1 MLLGRKAM
9 TNPDCVLKTRDIA
22 LLTKVRIVK
31 AVVFLVVTTVVRAG
45 PQGKQNTK
53 ALMPLDCGAGEGS

>member
-1 MLLGRKAM
+1 M
-9 TNPDCVLKTRDIA
+9 TNPDCVLKTRGIA

-31 AVVFLVVTTVVRAG
+31 AMVFLVVTTVVIAG
-45 PQGKQNTK
+45 LQRKQNTK

>member
-1 MLLGRKAM
+1 M

-45 PQGKQNTK
+45 PQRKRNTK

>member
-1 MLLGRKAM
+1 M
-9 TNPDCVLKTRDIA
+9 TNLDIVLKSSDIT

-31 AVVFLVVTTVVRAG
+31 AMVFLVVTTVVIAG
-45 PQGKQNTK
+45 LQRKQNTK

>member
-1 MLLGRKAM
+1 M
-9 TNPDCVLKTRDIA
+9 TNLDNVLKSRNIT
-22 LLTKVRIVK
+22 LPTKVCIDK

-45 PQGKQNTK
+45 PQRKQNTK